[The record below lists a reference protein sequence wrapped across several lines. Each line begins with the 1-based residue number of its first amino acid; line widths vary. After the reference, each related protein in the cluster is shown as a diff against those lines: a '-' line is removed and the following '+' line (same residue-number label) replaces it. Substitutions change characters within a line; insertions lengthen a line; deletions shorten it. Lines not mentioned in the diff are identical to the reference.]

1 MRPQI
6 SQPVRNSAFFP
17 FLLVVFIALASVSS
31 FLVPLG
37 EAPDEVSHY
46 SYADYVSRHLALPP
60 AEGAAYGQVHQPP
73 LYYALV
79 ASAIRLIPRA
89 ELEIRANPDFVLFD
103 PQTPN
108 LLLHPR
114 DESFP
119 YQGNALAWH
128 LARLLSVVM
137 SAVTVWAVWQL
148 ARELVSDA
156 WLALG
161 SAAFV
166 AFLPEF
172 VFVGSVV
179 NNDNLVI
186 MLSALSVLQTV
197 RVIKP
202 NARLRDFLWLGI
214 LIGLAPLAKLSG
226 LVACLFAAVVLGWQ
240 LFRLPSR
247 RSLLLGAAVAGI
259 AAALVYL
266 PFALYNLARYGDPL
280 GWSFL
285 LADSTLRT
293 NPMTFADFSN
303 NVRNLYLS
311 FWARYGGAMHLDL
324 PGWTYVA
331 FTLLALTAVVGFI
344 LAWRKPGAFAVP
356 SSQLKRLAV
365 LVGLFWLLL
374 LIAHTRW
381 SLNTLGSDQARQ
393 LFAGLPLL
401 AIFLTTGWARLFKN
415 TRTAALLWG
424 ACFFA
429 AALFMLFTLFST
441 YRAPV
446 YAASKPLPTSD
457 STPVDFGKTIRLL
470 DYSVEPLQV
479 HPGDT
484 VTFTAYWQALKPIDQ
499 NDWLLLQLMRGSE
512 AIVNKDGVPTAGR
525 LTTDLW
531 QTNVTYT
538 SHHTFQI
545 PADAGAG
552 KYTLTLGLHPSGTY
566 DWLRVKNRDIYPLG
580 TITIVQ

>member
-1 MRPQI
+1 MKPQI
-6 SQPVRNSAFFP
+6 YWLTGNSAFFP
-17 FLLVVFIALASVSS
+17 ILLVVFIALASVSS
-31 FLVPLG
+31 VLVPLG

-46 SYADYVSRHLALPP
+46 SYADYVSRYLALPP

-79 ASAIRLIPRA
+79 AGVIRWIPRG
-89 ELEIRANPDFVLFD
+89 ELGILANPDFVLYD
-103 PQTPN
+103 PETPN

-114 DESFP
+114 VESFP

-128 LARLLSVVM
+128 LARLLSVAM

-156 WLALG
+156 WIALG

-186 MLSALSVLQTV
+186 MLSALAVLQTV

-202 NARLRDFLWLGI
+202 NARLRDFVWLG
-214 LIGLAPLAKLSG
+214 LLVGLAPLAKLSG
-226 LVACLFAAVVLGWQ
+226 LVACLFAAAVLSWQ
-240 LFRLPSR
+240 LIRLPSR
-247 RSLLLGAAVAGI
+247 GSLLRGAAVAGVT
-259 AAALVYL
+259 AALVYL
-266 PFALYNLARYGDPL
+266 PFALYNISRYGDPL

-293 NPMTFADFSN
+293 HPMTLTDFWN

-324 PGWTYVA
+324 PGWIYIV
-331 FTLLALTAVVGFI
+331 FSLLGLAALVGWI
-344 LAWRKPGAFAVP
+344 LIWRKRGTFDVP
-356 SSQLKRLAV
+356 APQARRVVVLA
-365 LVGLFWLLL
+365 GLFWLLL

-415 TRTAALLWG
+415 VRTAALIWG
-424 ACFFA
+424 ACFLA

-441 YRAPV
+441 YRAPA
-446 YAASKPLPTSD
+446 YAASDPLPTLGGAQ
-457 STPVDFGKTIRLL
+457 VDFGKTIRLL
-470 DYSVEPLQV
+470 DYRVEPLQAR
-479 HPGDT
+479 PGDT
-484 VTFTAYWQALKPIDQ
+484 VAFTAHWQALKPVDQ

-531 QTNVTYT
+531 KTNEIYT
-538 SHHTFQI
+538 SRHTFQI
-545 PADAGAG
+545 PADAEAG
-552 KYTLTLGLHPSGTY
+552 EYTLTVGLHPSGTY
-566 DWLRVKNRDIYPLG
+566 DWLRVKSRDIYPLG
-580 TITIVQ
+580 TITIHP